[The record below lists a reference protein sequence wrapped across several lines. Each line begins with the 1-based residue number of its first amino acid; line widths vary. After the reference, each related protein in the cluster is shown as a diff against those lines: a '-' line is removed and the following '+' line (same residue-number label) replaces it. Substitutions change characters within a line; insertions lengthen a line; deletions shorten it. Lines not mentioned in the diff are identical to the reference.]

1 MFNSR
6 PTCRT
11 SIDLPLYEKAL
22 LRQANGAELAD
33 STNQLTPRLG
43 GFYGG
48 DGGFWRRF
56 LN

>member
-1 MFNSR
+1 
-6 PTCRT
+6 
-11 SIDLPLYEKAL
+11 LYEKAL